1 MRRER
6 VLSIAVL
13 RIELMTLPRAVTDRV
28 GPAWAARLRRPGYL
42 LLPLRAFLGIT
53 FCYAGLQK
61 LANPAY
67 LDSNNPASVYAQ
79 MHALEHQSPIG
90 PLVSLSTHAPTL
102 VGLLI
107 ALGELAV
114 GVGTLLGLLSR
125 IAAAGGLLLALTFFL
140 TVSWNT
146 TPYYYGADIVFV
158 FAWTVLLAFGSGGVL
173 SLETWLRNRARVRMG
188 APPEP
193 VDVPLPATRV
203 RDLCSHGARC
213 GLGIT
218 SGICGRPRTC
228 PVFAPSERVPP
239 ARAAELDRRA
249 VLATAA
255 GVAGVGIATAFVAGT
270 TAAVGRAHNQSSTPA
285 AAPPPQPAPQSSSPA
300 NSGHHSSAPKPQPSG
315 TVIAAASAVPVGHAK
330 SFLDPHSQQPA
341 WLVHV
346 SAAEFV
352 AFSAVCTHAG
362 CGVGYDQANEQF
374 ICPCHGGTY
383 DAKTGQVLAGPPP
396 TPLPKIP
403 VTVTD
408 GKVTTT

>member
-1 MRRER
+1 
-6 VLSIAVL
+6 
-13 RIELMTLPRAVTDRV
+13 MTLPRAVTDRV
-28 GPAWAARLRRPGYL
+28 GPTWAARLRRPGYL

-67 LDSNNPASVYAQ
+67 LDRNSPTSVYAQ

-114 GVGTLLGLLSR
+114 GVGTLFGLLSR
-125 IAAAGGLLLALTFFL
+125 IAAAGGMLLALTFFL

-158 FAWTVLLAFGSGGVL
+158 FAWTVLIAFGSGGVL
-173 SLETWLRNRARVRMG
+173 SMEVWLRNRARARLG
-188 APPEP
+188 AAPQAI
-193 VDVPLPATRV
+193 DVPLAATRV
-203 RDLCSHGARC
+203 RELCRHAAKC
-213 GLGIT
+213 GLEIT
-218 SGICGRPRTC
+218 SGECGRPKTC
-228 PVFAPSERVPP
+228 PIFATTERIPP
-239 ARAAELDRRA
+239 ARAAELDRRT

-255 GVAGVGIATAFVAGT
+255 GVAGVGVATAFVAGT
-270 TAAVGRAHNQSSTPA
+270 TAAVGRANNNSTTAGAAGPA
-285 AAPPPQPAPQSSSPA
+285 PQPAPQSSAPSKA
-300 NSGHHSSAPKPQPSG
+300 GHRSSRSKQPQPSG
-315 TVIAAASAVPVGHAK
+315 TIIAAASSIPVGHAK

-341 WLVHV
+341 WLVHI
-346 SAAEFV
+346 SASQFV

-362 CGVGYDQANEQF
+362 CGVGYEQSTEQF

-396 TPLPKIP
+396 APLPKIP